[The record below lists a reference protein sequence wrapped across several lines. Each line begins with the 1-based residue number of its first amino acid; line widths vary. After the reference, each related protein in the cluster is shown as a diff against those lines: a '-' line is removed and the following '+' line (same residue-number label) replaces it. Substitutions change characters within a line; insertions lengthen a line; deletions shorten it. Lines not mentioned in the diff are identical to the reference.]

1 MARSRTEAV
10 TADLCTEAV
19 VLVEV
24 EQTETVGDPENPGIK
39 QVEDAKFQLR
49 KLIFRSHPTGE
60 RHSKA

>member
-1 MARSRTEAV
+1 V
-10 TADLCTEAV
+10 VADLCTEAV

-49 KLIFRSHPTGE
+49 KLILRSHPTGE